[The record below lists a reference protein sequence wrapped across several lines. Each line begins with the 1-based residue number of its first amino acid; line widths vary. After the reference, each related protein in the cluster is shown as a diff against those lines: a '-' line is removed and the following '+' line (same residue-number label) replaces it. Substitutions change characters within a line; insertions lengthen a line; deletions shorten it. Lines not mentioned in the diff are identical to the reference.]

1 MDPTLQS
8 PTSSADHEST
18 GTSSSDHPSGPVGEA
33 PALPPRKIS
42 KVTPVNQVVMMN
54 QQASGG
60 QGQLPGQS
68 QSQQQPATYSDV
80 CSSMQQQQQQIPPP
94 QYGYIRMPPEH
105 AGVAPSIQSLNLAD
119 SSSARLTDCE
129 WYWGN
134 ISREDVKEK
143 LRDTPDGT
151 FLVRDASNAVGEYT
165 LTIRKD
171 GSEKLIK
178 ISQGGGKYGFTEPY
192 QFSSVVELVNY
203 FQKVSLK
210 QYNSILDVKLNYPLS
225 RFVLEE
231 EDDSIKL
238 ENDLNKIVEQFIDID
253 SRYNNR
259 SQAFEEKWESY
270 RKTEQQIEIKSQA
283 LHAFRY
289 AVAMFNEQMELQG
302 TGQEKAQPHELQ
314 SLKENAELLACRL
327 NLFEKDQESLQAEI
341 DTQKQHFLSFERDI
355 NYLKPEVQTLKKIR
369 TQLER

>member
-1 MDPTLQS
+1 MAQQTP
-8 PTSSADHEST
+8 P
-18 GTSSSDHPSGPVGEA
+18 
-33 PALPPRKIS
+33 PA
-42 KVTPVNQVVMMN
+42 
-54 QQASGG
+54 AG
-60 QGQLPGQS
+60 
-68 QSQQQPATYSDV
+68 
-80 CSSMQQQQQQIPPP
+80 QQQQQQQQSAYSDVIPPP

-105 AGVAPSIQSLNLAD
+105 ATTAPSIQSLNLAD

-178 ISQGGGKYGFTEPY
+178 ISQGAGKYGFTEPY

-238 ENDLNKIVEQFIDID
+238 ENDLNKIVEQFIEID

-259 SQAFEEKWESY
+259 SQAYEEKWESY

-369 TQLER
+369 NCLER

>member
-1 MDPTLQS
+1 MS
-8 PTSSADHEST
+8 PNMQV
-18 GTSSSDHPSGPVGEA
+18 PS
-33 PALPPRKIS
+33 
-42 KVTPVNQVVMMN
+42 
-54 QQASGG
+54 
-60 QGQLPGQS
+60 
-68 QSQQQPATYSDV
+68 
-80 CSSMQQQQQQIPPP
+80 P

-119 SSSARLTDCE
+119 SSSARLQDCE
-129 WYWGN
+129 WYWGS

-143 LRDTPDGT
+143 LRETPDGT
-151 FLVRDASNAVGEYT
+151 FLVRDASNTMGEYT

-178 ISQGGGKYGFTEPY
+178 ISHGGGKYGFTEPY

-210 QYNSILDVKLNYPLS
+210 QYNSILDVKLIYPLS
-225 RFVLEE
+225 KYAQ
-231 EDDSIKL
+231 EDGDAYKL
-238 ENDLNKIVEQFIDID
+238 ESDLNKIVEQFIDID
-253 SRYNNR
+253 SMYNNR
-259 SQAFEEKWESY
+259 SQAFEDKWENY

-302 TGQEKAQPHELQ
+302 TGQAKAQPHELQ
-314 SLKENAELLACRL
+314 SLKENAELLAGRL

-341 DTQKQHFLSFERDI
+341 DTQRQHFLAFERDI
-355 NYLKPEVQTLKKIR
+355 NYLKPEVQSLKR
-369 TQLER
+369 HRNFLER